1 MNTAQKIPQAPIAE
15 VSMLS
20 LVQTPESLQQ
30 ENVMCQALIK
40 IREMLNRKKRNPAH
54 IFDNVLNAKQR
65 ELLCFSAGLK
75 RTDLTKRFDELS
87 DDERVNIKTAI
98 MLCGNIFSTFNKAN
112 ALESKKFIKVE
123 K

>member
-1 MNTAQKIPQAPIAE
+1 MNSAKQMPQAPIAD

-30 ENVMCQALIK
+30 ENIMCQALIK
-40 IREMLNRKKRNPAH
+40 IREMLSSKCRNPSH
-54 IFDNVLNAKQR
+54 IFDNTLTAKQR
-65 ELLCFSAGLK
+65 EMLCFSAGLT
-75 RTDLTKRFDELS
+75 RSDLTKTFDELS
-87 DDERVNIKTAI
+87 DDQRMKIKKAI
-98 MLCGNIFSTFNKAN
+98 MLCGTIFSTFSNAK